1 MPGSTTDAEAL
12 TRRLLAGEG
21 ASYARWRGDL
31 APYRQVLAEARL
43 PQHRSEAW
51 QHTNI
56 GRWYRAVAHN
66 EGPRR
71 SPSADDRVRL
81 PAKEIFSGH
90 AHSVDHEA
98 LLGTVAVPHGVPVV
112 GFGEAK
118 AQALADG
125 QLGKAVCLKR
135 HPLVAVNALLLE
147 TGIIACVPAGTHDE
161 PVCVGALPGQFQ
173 HLLLVVAAGAE
184 VELVEAPGSYAHRVV
199 EVVVGDGARVTHRR
213 RQGPSTGHE
222 CGLLAVQVAERGS
235 YHLAQSCRGATLRR
249 NDIDVTL
256 AARAEATITGAWR
269 LDERDH
275 LDNQVTM
282 HHAGPSGTSRQTY
295 RGVASGQAQA
305 ALGGRIHIAA
315 GADGT
320 DAALSTKN
328 LIAGDRAAV
337 FAKPVLEIHASDV
350 RCAHG
355 ATVGAL
361 DEAAIHY
368 LRSRGIPDE
377 VARDILV
384 RGFLREAIA
393 DPAGQALLELA
404 A

>member
-12 TRRLLAGEG
+12 TRRLSSCEEPG
-21 ASYARWRGDL
+21 YAPWRDL
-31 APYRQVLAEARL
+31 ARYRQALAETGL

-51 QHTNI
+51 QHTNV
-56 GRWYRAVAHN
+56 GRWYRAVASLG
-66 EGPRR
+66 ER
-71 SPSADDRVRL
+71 SPSAGD
-81 PAKEIFSGH
+81 
-90 AHSVDHEA
+90 EA
-98 LLGTVAVPHGVPVV
+98 VV
-112 GFGEAK
+112 TATADIQLAQFADAK
-118 AQALADG
+118 APALAAG
-125 QLGKAVCLKR
+125 QLGNAVDPNR
-135 HPLVAVNALLLE
+135 HPLAAANALLLE
-147 TGIIACVPAGTHDE
+147 TGIVACVPAGAHDE

-173 HLLLVVAAGAE
+173 HLLLIVVGDAE
-184 VELVEAPGSYAHRVV
+184 VELVEEPASYAHRVV
-199 EVVVGDGARVTHRR
+199 EVVVGEGARVTHRR
-213 RQGPSTGHE
+213 RQGPSTSHE
-222 CGLLAVQVAERGS
+222 CSLLAVQVAERGS

-256 AARAEATITGAWR
+256 AASAEATITGAWR

-315 GADGT
+315 EADGT

-368 LRSRGIPDE
+368 LRSRGIAEDA
-377 VARDILV
+377 ARDLLV

>member
-12 TRRLLAGEG
+12 TRRLLAGAG
-21 ASYARWRGDL
+21 AGYAPWRDVKRYRAAL
-31 APYRQVLAEARL
+31 ADVGL

-51 QHTNI
+51 QHTNV
-56 GRWYRAVAHN
+56 GRWHRAVVSG
-66 EGPRR
+66 EG
-71 SPSADDRVRL
+71 SPSAGGDE
-81 PAKEIFSGH
+81 PAPDAITAPDGIQLARF
-90 AHSVDHEA
+90 AD
-98 LLGTVAVPHGVPVV
+98 
-112 GFGEAK
+112 AK
-118 AQALADG
+118 APALAAR
-125 QLGKAVCLKR
+125 QLGNAVDPNR
-135 HPLVAVNALLLE
+135 HPLAAANALLLE
-147 TGIIACVPAGTHDE
+147 TGIVACVPAGAHDE

-173 HLLLVVAAGAE
+173 HLLLVVAADAQ
-184 VELVEAPGSYAHRVV
+184 VELVEAPASYAHRVV
-199 EVVVGDGARVTHRR
+199 EVIVGEGARVTHRR

-222 CGLLAVQVAERGS
+222 CSLVAVQVAERGS

-256 AARAEATITGAWR
+256 AADAEATITGAWR

-275 LDNQVTM
+275 LDTQVTVR
-282 HHAGPSGTSRQTY
+282 HVGPNGTSRQTY
-295 RGVASGQAQA
+295 RGVAGGQAQA

-315 GADGT
+315 EADGT

-368 LRSRGIPDE
+368 LRSRGIDE
-377 VARDILV
+377 SAARNLLM

>member
-1 MPGSTTDAEAL
+1 MPGSTTDADAL
-12 TRRLLAGEG
+12 TRRLLSGEG
-21 ASYARWRGDL
+21 TGYALWRDL
-31 APYRQVLAEARL
+31 ARCRQVLSETGL

-56 GRWYRAVAHN
+56 GRWYRAVGRDG
-66 EGPRR
+66 GPRR
-71 SPSADDRVRL
+71 SPSADDRVL
-81 PAKEIFSGH
+81 LVTKDSFSGYVR
-90 AHSVDHEA
+90 SRNREA
-98 LLGTVAVPHGVPVV
+98 LLGTVAVPGGVRAV
-112 GFGEAK
+112 GFAEAK
-118 AQALADG
+118 APALAAT
-125 QLGKAVCLKR
+125 QLGNAVDLNR
-135 HPLVAVNALLLE
+135 HPLAAVNALLLE
-147 TGIIACVPAGTHDE
+147 TGVIACVPAETYEE
-161 PVCVGALPGQFQ
+161 PICVGALPGQFQ
-173 HLLLVVAAGAE
+173 HVLLIVAAGTE
-184 VELVEAPGSYAHRVV
+184 VELVEAPASYAHRVV
-199 EVVVGDGARVTHRR
+199 EILVGKGARLTHRR
-213 RQGPSTGHE
+213 RQGPSTRHE
-222 CGLLAVQVAERGS
+222 CSLVAVQVAERGS
-235 YHLAQSCRGATLRR
+235 YHLAQSCRGAALRR

-256 AARAEATITGAWR
+256 AADAEATITGAWR

-275 LDNQVTM
+275 LDNQVTVR
-282 HHAGPSGTSRQTY
+282 HAGPNGTSRQTY

-315 GADGT
+315 EAEGT

-368 LRSRGIPDE
+368 LRSRGLAE
-377 VARDILV
+377 EAARDLLV
-384 RGFLREAIA
+384 RGFLREAVA